1 MINIKQTL
9 KKTVL
14 GAAAVATLGGATL
27 AATTADAHPHGDAG
41 AAIGA
46 GILGLAVGAAIASSH
61 HDYDRSY
68 YGYGN
73 GYGYSNAYGYGPA
86 YSNYGPGYYGESC
99 RSYWQWSPRWGRYV
113 RVERCY

>member
-1 MINIKQTL
+1 MNIKQTL

-27 AATTADAHPHGDAG
+27 AATSADAHPHGWGPG

-46 GILGLAVGAAIASSH
+46 GILGLAVGASLAHPA
-61 HDYDRSY
+61 YAYGPPPPAYY
-68 YGYGN
+68 YG
-73 GYGYSNAYGYGPA
+73 
-86 YSNYGPGYYGESC
+86 GPGYYGYAC
-99 RSYWQWSPRWGRYV
+99 RSYWHWSPYYGRYV

>member
-1 MINIKQTL
+1 MFNIKQTL

-27 AATTADAHPHGDAG
+27 AATSADAHPHGWGPG
-41 AAIGA
+41 AAVGA
-46 GILGLAVGAAIASSH
+46 GILGLAIGASLAHPA
-61 HDYDRSY
+61 YGPPPSY
-68 YGYGN
+68 Y
-73 GYGYSNAYGYGPA
+73 A
-86 YSNYGPGYYGESC
+86 GPGYYGYDAC